1 MGTAAITAVGDRARG
16 GRVGVQE
23 VLAGTSTVTSRLLLR
38 AAAERGGPEAV
49 ERALSRAGLA
59 GEAAQLHSL
68 RGRVSYE
75 VKLRLFDAV
84 AAEVGDRRIGLALA
98 DAALTDPALG
108 PLRGAVRAMGSPAT
122 VLRQVS
128 RISTRLDTA
137 AVFRCTESSDGRAE
151 LVWQVLAP
159 HRPNRMDCD
168 YNIGMLM
175 QAPVLFGRPPA
186 RVEHLACQV
195 DGASACSYTVTWRPL
210 GSTSRWRRRRR
221 PQPVVQTAAC
231 PGDEQLTALREAGD
245 DLPADATLEATL
257 QRITEQADRVVHG
270 PGHLLD
276 VRLPHGARHL
286 RARGL
291 GRAVLQHLGD

>member
-16 GRVGVQE
+16 GRMDVQE
-23 VLAGTSTVTSRLLLR
+23 VLAGTSTVTTRLLLR

-137 AVFRCTESSDGRAE
+137 AVFRCVESADGRAE
-151 LVWQVLAP
+151 LVWRVLSP
-159 HRPNRMDCD
+159 HRPSRMDCD

-175 QAPVLFGRPPA
+175 QAPVLFGLPPA

-195 DGASACSYTVTWRPL
+195 DGASACRYTVTWHPL
-210 GSTSRWRRRRR
+210 GSAHGWRRWRRRA
-221 PQPVVQTAAC
+221 QPVLPTAAC
-231 PGDEQLTALREAGD
+231 GGDEGLQALREASD
-245 DLPADATLEATL
+245 DLPANATL
-257 QRITEQADRVVHG
+257 
-270 PGHLLD
+270 
-276 VRLPHGARHL
+276 
-286 RARGL
+286 
-291 GRAVLQHLGD
+291 